1 MHDERIKSIQ
11 CELDR
16 YEALMAPLKRELKEL
31 KAIQYKADM
40 QAKAELVVVQP
51 ISCSCTCHRCAE
63 GRQECGGDV
72 HFIAV
77 RKTLADKG
85 LPVKG
90 SSSSEG
96 FSWTFSDGTE
106 IDSDVDVWFGW
117 GESEEDA
124 ILEALDVDEKDFM

>member
-1 MHDERIKSIQ
+1 MHDRIKSIQ
-11 CELDR
+11 CELKH
-16 YEALMAPLKRELKEL
+16 YEILMAPLQRELKEL
-31 KAIQYKADM
+31 LELQYRIDM
-40 QAKAELVVVQP
+40 RTKAELVVVQP
-51 ISCSCTCHRCAE
+51 ISCSCTCHRCSE
-63 GRQECGGDV
+63 GWQECGYDI

-90 SSSSEG
+90 SSSSRG

-106 IDSDVDVWFGW
+106 IDSEVDVWFGW

-124 ILEALDVDEKDFM
+124 ILEALDVDEKDFT

>member
-1 MHDERIKSIQ
+1 MHDRIKSVQ
-11 CELDR
+11 AELDR

-31 KAIQYKADM
+31 KAIQHRIDM
-40 QAKAELVVVQP
+40 RAKAELVVVQP
-51 ISCSCTCHRCAE
+51 ISCSCTCHRCSE
-63 GRQECGGDV
+63 GRQECGYDV
-72 HFIAV
+72 HFVAV

-90 SSSSEG
+90 SSSSRG

-106 IDSDVDVWFGW
+106 IDSGVEAWFGW

-124 ILEALDVDEKDFM
+124 ITEALDVDEKDFI